1 MLKKIYIKNGIIFV
15 SKKYNMKIN
24 YNIINNYH
32 NNKNINDLI
41 IIFIVSFIVNFI
53 GKICIYE
60 KDTNIPSIVG
70 SNMKEVNNV
79 CPF

>member
-1 MLKKIYIKNGIIFV
+1 M
-15 SKKYNMKIN
+15 
-24 YNIINNYH
+24 IINNILFSLVTSSFIILFLYLF
-32 NNKNINDLI
+32 NRDKYKDNKNINDLI

>member
-1 MLKKIYIKNGIIFV
+1 M
-15 SKKYNMKIN
+15 
-24 YNIINNYH
+24 IINNILFSLVTSSFITLFVYLF
-32 NNKNINDLI
+32 NRDKYKDNKNINDLI